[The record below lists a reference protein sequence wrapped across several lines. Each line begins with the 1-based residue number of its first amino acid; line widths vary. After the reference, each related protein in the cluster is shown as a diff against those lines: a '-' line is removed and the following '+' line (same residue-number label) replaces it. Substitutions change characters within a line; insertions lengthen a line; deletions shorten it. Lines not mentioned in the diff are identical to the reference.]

1 MITRL
6 CACGCGKIFE
16 IDASLSRKDKIYF
29 DGICKERASYKR
41 KRLRQMKIK
50 DCATPGCKTHPT
62 GKQKYC
68 HACAAERHYQS
79 KVISS
84 AKKKAEFEAG
94 INTSE
99 PFGVCGCR
107 ECKKPLYGKVRKYCD
122 NVCGSR
128 ERHLADA
135 QRRCVVTR
143 VKPPIATPVI
153 PDAAIGAGSG
163 VKSLAQAS
171 LSERDW
177 QRIDDL
183 VQANKLLGY
192 NPHNPEPY
200 VRFIREAR
208 GG

>member
-1 MITRL
+1 M
-6 CACGCGKIFE
+6 
-16 IDASLSRKDKIYF
+16 
-29 DGICKERASYKR
+29 
-41 KRLRQMKIK
+41 MKIK

-68 HACAAERHYQS
+68 QACAAERHYQS
-79 KVISS
+79 KVRSS

-128 ERHLADA
+128 EWHLADA

-143 VKPPIATPVI
+143 VKPPRATPVI
-153 PDAAIGAGSG
+153 PAAKTGGGSG
-163 VKSLAQAS
+163 VKWIIRETS
-171 LSERDW
+171 LSEREL

-183 VQANKLLGY
+183 AHASRLPGY

>member
-1 MITRL
+1 MITRP
-6 CACGCGKIFE
+6 CACGCGKIIE
-16 IDASLSRKDKIYF
+16 IDATMSRQDRIYF
-29 DGICKERASYKR
+29 DKKCRDRVGKR
-41 KRLRQMKIK
+41 LKRLRMMKIK

-79 KVISS
+79 NVRSS
-84 AKKKAEFEAG
+84 AKKKAEFEAS
-94 INTSE
+94 INVSE
-99 PFGVCGCR
+99 AFGMCGCR
-107 ECKKPLYGKVRKYCD
+107 ECKKPLYGKIRKYCD

-143 VKPPIATPVI
+143 VKAPRATPVI
-153 PDAAIGAGSG
+153 PAAKTGAGSG
-163 VKSLAQAS
+163 VKPLAQAS
-171 LSERDW
+171 LSARDT
-177 QRIDDL
+177 QRMDDL
-183 VQANKLLGY
+183 VEASRLPGY